1 MKGWAHYEGDC
12 DAEDLVA
19 AIEECGTRYG
29 MENHCDRRSSNEYA
43 IRSIQKRHW
52 LAIIWF
58 GLPQDVRWIARSSD
72 TRTSLF
78 YDRRCLPWARKLTL
92 CLCLAIPLLLWL
104 ALYGAIRE
112 WDEEHPWT
120 VPFRC
125 LAAMLCIGSM
135 WLSWRMLSAGRIFYH
150 YLEDIFARI
159 EAAGDHLEDYPTASF
174 SRNTRWLLVYMSYVI
189 VVVVT
194 VFIMCGAIS
203 TIPKLPF
210 WFSALLLLL
219 IFVMFLLVVF
229 LWGLRKAQGNFRGQL
244 ILSGVNCLFAILLW
258 IFAVAPTYIFA
269 EFVGD
274 IQDAMVLRQ
283 AFDSNPDAVY
293 LAVANPDELAS
304 AKGSGQLDSMYA
316 HIRWRCILSV
326 AFGVFL
332 AGFAM
337 GFLHGGI
344 SIAAIVQRNLIRVKT
359 HGDSPLAFRTATGGR
374 LLPWMRY
381 CVGGVATLLGTLALL
396 GTWNA
401 FAIGTFA
408 WCNAVIPSY
417 PEDIA
422 RVVDGSFTI
431 MCGMLLQ
438 PATTE
443 YLYLAV
449 ISRVFWMIYGLALPS
464 LLALSVGSLIWSRQR
479 LRRRLLENELIEFTE
494 HDRILRH
501 VDALAKRAGVRRPR
515 ISVTPTKSCSLLSH
529 TFGIVRREH
538 WIELSDGFLTLFD
551 GDHKNAS
558 LSAALAHEMAHHRL
572 GHCLRNNILRCV
584 ARTLFIGDG
593 FVLSLVDS
601 YQNEL
606 KADQIAVR
614 EFQVDPVDLRKAL
627 WLVSDCMSAEV
638 VTSKTALTGIEFVP
652 SQHTLYDRFLRDGPQ
667 GLSFLERWKVYIV
680 CFLGSY
686 TGGDRLSYWHPH
698 PDERIKRL
706 RLLEE

>member
-1 MKGWAHYEGDC
+1 MKGWTHYEGEC
-12 DAEDLVA
+12 DVEDLVA
-19 AIEECGTRYG
+19 AIKECGTRIG
-29 MENHCDRRSSNEYA
+29 MESRCDRPSSNEYA
-43 IRSIQKRHW
+43 IRSIQQRHW
-52 LAIIWF
+52 LAVIWF
-58 GLPQDVRWIARSSD
+58 GLPQDVRWIVRSSD
-72 TRTSLF
+72 SRTSLF
-78 YDRRCLPWARKLTL
+78 CDRRCLPWARNLAL
-92 CLCLAIPLLLWL
+92 CLCFASPLFLWMSSF
-104 ALYGAIRE
+104 GANGQWE
-112 WDEEHPWT
+112 TEHPLIF
-120 VPFRC
+120 PFRC
-125 LAAMLCIGSM
+125 VLLMQFAGSVWLCFHLFFGGNRFYNYWEEILARTETTSG
-135 WLSWRMLSAGRIFYH
+135 F
-150 YLEDIFARI
+150 LE
-159 EAAGDHLEDYPTASF
+159 EQPTASF
-174 SRNTRWLLVYMSYVI
+174 NRRSLWQIAYLGYVF
-189 VVVVT
+189 VVAVT
-194 VFIMCGAIS
+194 YGIIS
-203 TIPKLPF
+203 WPTSATPILSM
-210 WFSALLLLL
+210 WINALLLLL
-219 IFVMFLLVVF
+219 IFAGFLLC
-229 LWGLRKAQGNFRGQL
+229 GLLPALLKNQGNSRSQS
-244 ILSGVNCLFAILLW
+244 ILPGLYSLFAIVVWGLVILP
-258 IFAVAPTYIFA
+258 IYIVAEEA
-269 EFVGD
+269 NG
-274 IQDAMVLRQ
+274 IQDAMALRQ
-283 AFDSNPDAVY
+283 IFDSNPDVMY
-293 LAVANPDELAS
+293 SAVANPDELSS
-304 AKGSGQLDSMYA
+304 AKDSGQLDLMYA
-316 HIRWRCILSV
+316 GIRWWCIMSV

-337 GFLHGGI
+337 GFLQHGI

-374 LLPWMRY
+374 LLPWLRY
-381 CVGGVATLLGTLALL
+381 CVGGVATLFGTLALL
-396 GTWNA
+396 GTWNS

-408 WCNAVIPSY
+408 WCNAIIPSY
-417 PEDIA
+417 PEDIT
-422 RVVDGSFTI
+422 RVVDGSYTI

-443 YLYLAV
+443 YLYLGV

-479 LRRRLLENELIEFTE
+479 LRRRLLENELIGFTE
-494 HDRILRH
+494 HDRILRR
-501 VDALAKRAGVRRPR
+501 VDALAKRAGVRGPR

-529 TFGIVRREH
+529 TFGILRREH
-538 WIELSDGFLTLFD
+538 WIELSDGFLTLFN
-551 GDHKNAS
+551 GDRKNTS
-558 LSAALAHEMAHHRL
+558 LSAALAHEMAHQRL

-606 KADQIAVR
+606 KADQVAVR